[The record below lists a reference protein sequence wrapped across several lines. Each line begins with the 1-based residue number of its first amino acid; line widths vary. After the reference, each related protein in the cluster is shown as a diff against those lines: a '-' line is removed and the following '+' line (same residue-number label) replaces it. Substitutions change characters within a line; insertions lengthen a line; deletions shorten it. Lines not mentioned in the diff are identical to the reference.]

1 MQENLTQKQSFHK
14 LKIYAKKNKN
24 NTIDDKKII
33 SVYKVKKGD
42 TLLAIAANNS
52 MSLNQLLELNGLNRN
67 YLLKIG
73 DNIKIYN
80 KVNLSLNNNQ
90 NQPLNEVK
98 REYRKIEDYKI
109 KKGDTLSE
117 IAVAKGMDLVEIY
130 SLNGLNEKSIIKVDE
145 IIKVYAEREKKTT
158 LVNSSYSVKKGDTLY
173 SIARNHK
180 MALADLL
187 KLNDIKDLNNYTLQ
201 AGASLKVQILKTIYT
216 DFDDLPESSFIF
228 PYRGSIVSKYG
239 TDENNL
245 ANRGIIISGKA
256 GDKIVASDYGIVEYS
271 DNIRGFGKVII
282 IKHKN
287 GYNTAYA
294 YLSDIKV
301 KAGDIELD
309 ADLEIMNPDLVIC
322 TLVKGGKIDM
332 EMTVGNGRGYVDSK
346 ENKKLL
352 GDSIQGLIPI
362 DSLYSPIER
371 VGYEVQ
377 PARVGRNENYDKL
390 VMDVYTNGS
399 MSPEEAMALAAKILI
414 EEFGKPDFISSHG
427 QTVYHYPYD
436 EKLDNI
442 SLKSTLQIGESSI
455 IAHDTGCMVIS
466 DFRSKDIACNGQGA
480 PLVCFAD
487 EKWFKNSLIQN
498 IGGISNVTVVSDK
511 CETFGFDNG
520 CGNIMIDYCV
530 QKFFNQ
536 KFDKDGEI
544 ANSGNICESWL
555 DCLMQDEYYYI
566 SPPKTTGRE
575 YFSTQYIEN
584 ILKTAPDDKKDIIA
598 TLTALTAKNIAQSY
612 ERFVYEKANI
622 DTVIVG
628 GGGAYN
634 KTMMKFLRN
643 YLPKHIELKTHED
656 YGISNNFKE
665 VMAFAL
671 LGYCNFYNIPN
682 NVPTCKVETATAS
695 HFS

>member
-1 MQENLTQKQSFHK
+1 MIKTNNIFKIFLGLFISYSLFGANYINYKVENGDSLYGIAFSHGMSASEFLKLNNIEDADKYNLKIGETLKVKEKEYSLVFDSVNKSYAFDVDKSKSYKNYKVKNGDTILGIAFSHGMSASEFCAINNIKDFNKYNLKVGETLKVANNNIEKVSFEENKKNSDNSVNRNSIENIKKEINNQKTEDNFELYTVRSGDTLFGIAFDNDIPVSDFLRINNIEEPLKYKLKIGEK

-80 KVNLSLNNNQ
+80 KVNLNLNNNQ
-90 NQPLNEVK
+90 NQLSNEVK

-216 DFDDLPESSFIF
+216 DFEDLPESSFIF

-301 KAGDIELD
+301 KAGDIVNKGD
-309 ADLEIMNPDLVIC
+309 YIGNIGDSEIMGNKSRLYF
-322 TLVKGGKIDM
+322 KIS
-332 EMTVGNGRGYVDSK
+332 Y
-346 ENKKLL
+346 L
-352 GDSIQGLIPI
+352 GMSI
-362 DSLYSPIER
+362 D
-371 VGYEVQ
+371 
-377 PARVGRNENYDKL
+377 
-390 VMDVYTNGS
+390 
-399 MSPEEAMALAAKILI
+399 
-414 EEFGKPDFISSHG
+414 
-427 QTVYHYPYD
+427 
-436 EKLDNI
+436 
-442 SLKSTLQIGESSI
+442 
-455 IAHDTGCMVIS
+455 
-466 DFRSKDIACNGQGA
+466 
-480 PLVCFAD
+480 PLR
-487 EKWFKNSLIQN
+487 L
-498 IGGISNVTVVSDK
+498 
-511 CETFGFDNG
+511 
-520 CGNIMIDYCV
+520 
-530 QKFFNQ
+530 
-536 KFDKDGEI
+536 
-544 ANSGNICESWL
+544 
-555 DCLMQDEYYYI
+555 
-566 SPPKTTGRE
+566 
-575 YFSTQYIEN
+575 
-584 ILKTAPDDKKDIIA
+584 
-598 TLTALTAKNIAQSY
+598 
-612 ERFVYEKANI
+612 
-622 DTVIVG
+622 
-628 GGGAYN
+628 
-634 KTMMKFLRN
+634 
-643 YLPKHIELKTHED
+643 LPK
-656 YGISNNFKE
+656 G
-665 VMAFAL
+665 
-671 LGYCNFYNIPN
+671 
-682 NVPTCKVETATAS
+682 
-695 HFS
+695 

>member
-1 MQENLTQKQSFHK
+1 MIKTNNIFKIFLGLFISYSLFGANYINYKVENGDSLYGIAFSHGMSASEFLKLNNIEDADKYNLKIGETLKVKEKEYSLVFDSVNKSYAFDVDKSKSYKNYKVKNGDTILGIAFSHGMSASEFCAINNIKDFNKYNLKVGETLKVANNNIEKVSFEENKKNSDNSVNRNSIENIKKEINNQKTEDNFELYTVRSGDTLFGIAFDNDIPVSDFLRINNIEEPLKYKLKIGEK

-80 KVNLSLNNNQ
+80 KVNLNLNNNQ
-90 NQPLNEVK
+90 NQPSNEVK

-158 LVNSSYSVKKGDTLY
+158 LVNSTYSVKKGDTLY

-216 DFDDLPESSFIF
+216 DFEDLPESSFIF

-301 KAGDIELD
+301 KAGDIVNKGD
-309 ADLEIMNPDLVIC
+309 YIGNIGDSEIMGNKSRLYF
-322 TLVKGGKIDM
+322 KIS
-332 EMTVGNGRGYVDSK
+332 Y
-346 ENKKLL
+346 L
-352 GDSIQGLIPI
+352 GMSI
-362 DSLYSPIER
+362 D
-371 VGYEVQ
+371 
-377 PARVGRNENYDKL
+377 
-390 VMDVYTNGS
+390 
-399 MSPEEAMALAAKILI
+399 
-414 EEFGKPDFISSHG
+414 
-427 QTVYHYPYD
+427 
-436 EKLDNI
+436 
-442 SLKSTLQIGESSI
+442 
-455 IAHDTGCMVIS
+455 
-466 DFRSKDIACNGQGA
+466 
-480 PLVCFAD
+480 PLR
-487 EKWFKNSLIQN
+487 L
-498 IGGISNVTVVSDK
+498 
-511 CETFGFDNG
+511 
-520 CGNIMIDYCV
+520 
-530 QKFFNQ
+530 
-536 KFDKDGEI
+536 
-544 ANSGNICESWL
+544 
-555 DCLMQDEYYYI
+555 
-566 SPPKTTGRE
+566 
-575 YFSTQYIEN
+575 
-584 ILKTAPDDKKDIIA
+584 
-598 TLTALTAKNIAQSY
+598 
-612 ERFVYEKANI
+612 
-622 DTVIVG
+622 
-628 GGGAYN
+628 
-634 KTMMKFLRN
+634 
-643 YLPKHIELKTHED
+643 LPK
-656 YGISNNFKE
+656 G
-665 VMAFAL
+665 
-671 LGYCNFYNIPN
+671 
-682 NVPTCKVETATAS
+682 
-695 HFS
+695 